1 MEKKDILVHSKKK
14 VSSVLK
20 KMPGKKLYL
29 IEIIKTL
36 VDKGVE
42 FIICGGMAVVYHGI
56 ERMTMDLDISL
67 NMDPVNVRHFLAA
80 VKELGLTPRVPV
92 PPESLLDKKMLDFF
106 VREKNA
112 IVFTFWDPDLPYRQI
127 DIFLTQDKSYQLL
140 KDHAVY
146 ANLED
151 CLLKIISIEK
161 LLEMKMAIQPPRDKD
176 KFDIAELKKII
187 EGSKE
192 P

>member
-1 MEKKDILVHSKKK
+1 
-14 VSSVLK
+14 
-20 KMPGKKLYL
+20 MPEKKLYL

-42 FIICGGMAVVYHGI
+42 FIICGGMAIVYHGI

-67 NMDPVNVRHFLAA
+67 NMEPVNVRHFLSA

-92 PPESLLDKKMLDFF
+92 PPESLLDKKMVDFF

-112 IVFTFWDPDLPYRQI
+112 IVFTFWDPDRPYRQI
-127 DIFLTQDKSYQLL
+127 DIFLTQDNSFQLL
-140 KDHAVY
+140 KDDVVY

-151 CLLKIISIEK
+151 HTVMVISIEK
-161 LLEMKMAIQPPRDKD
+161 LLEMKMAIKPPRDKD
-176 KFDIAELKKII
+176 KFDIAALNKMI
-187 EGSKE
+187 EKRND
-192 P
+192 